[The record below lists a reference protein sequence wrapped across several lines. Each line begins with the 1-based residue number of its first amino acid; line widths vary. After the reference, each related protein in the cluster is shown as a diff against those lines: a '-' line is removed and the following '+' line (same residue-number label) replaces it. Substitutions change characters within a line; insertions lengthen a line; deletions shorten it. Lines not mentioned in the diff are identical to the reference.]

1 MSRYWP
7 IDSFQGINEQYLKQ
21 RILYI
26 LSEIVNSQS
35 ISFNTPNE
43 TWEEAMNKI
52 ETKLFLHF
60 LSKIFLQFKTNKQ
73 NCTCISCQRF
83 SCSLKQTNKTVPA
96 FLVKDF
102 LAV

>member
-60 LSKIFLQFKTNKQ
+60 LSKIFLQFFVSVKK
-73 NCTCISCQRF
+73 
-83 SCSLKQTNKTVPA
+83 
-96 FLVKDF
+96 LVKRRGRKPEEPF
-102 LAV
+102 LSDRGNK